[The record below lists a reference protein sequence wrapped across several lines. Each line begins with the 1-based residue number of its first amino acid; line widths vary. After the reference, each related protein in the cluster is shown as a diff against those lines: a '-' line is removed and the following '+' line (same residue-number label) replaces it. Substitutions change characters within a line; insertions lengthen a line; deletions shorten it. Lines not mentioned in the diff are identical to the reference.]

1 MKLDFSRI
9 KDDMSAILLAIASG
23 ETITG
28 VTEDDLRT
36 MFALSDAIRTLTES
50 NLNKAT
56 AKEAKATMKTTEQAT
71 TGNPTDG
78 SCHSHLY
85 ARPVVAVIKQDGG
98 CEATQTLNINVYG
111 ESPSASQDGEACA
124 KRAATNANA
133 RDKNVRSCANK
144 SKDGITFVTLLE

>member
-36 MFALSDAIRTLTES
+36 MFAMSDAIRTLTES

-71 TGNPTDG
+71 TDGPTDG

-111 ESPSASQDGEACA
+111 ESPSASQAT
-124 KRAATNANA
+124 TNANA
-133 RDKNVRSCANK
+133 RDKNARSRANK